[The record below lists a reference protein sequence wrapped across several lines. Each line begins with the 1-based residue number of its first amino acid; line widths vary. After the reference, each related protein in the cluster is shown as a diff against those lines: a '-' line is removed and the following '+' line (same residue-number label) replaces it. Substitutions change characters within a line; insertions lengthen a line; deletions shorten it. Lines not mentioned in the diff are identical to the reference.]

1 MQKNQWAA
9 AIALLIAAGLAT
21 MPPAHADESQAKAL
35 FKAMSD
41 YLAAQ
46 KSFSFDSDTSLEV
59 VTTQKQKIALVSSG
73 TVTLSRPDKVRISRA
88 GGFATVEILFDG
100 KMLTAV
106 DKSAKKYAQTEIPGT
121 IDNLI
126 DVLRDKYNR
135 PVPGADLLLS
145 DLYGELMPQVVD
157 VKDLG
162 SGVIRGIEC
171 DHFAFRTKEVDWQI
185 WIAQGARPHPCR
197 YVITSKK
204 VTGWPQYTLDIWGWK
219 AGTEVASDSFKLEI
233 PTGAKQ
239 LMPGQ
244 VAELNEIPAL
254 FSAKGAK

>member
-185 WIAQGARPHPCR
+185 WIAQGDHPYPCR
-197 YVITSKK
+197 YVITSSK
-204 VTGWPQYTLDIWGWK
+204 VEGWPQYTIDISNWK
-219 AGTEVASDSFKLEI
+219 AGPAVAADAFSFNAPADFKKVKAEDLVDTDELPAI
-233 PTGAKQ
+233 FRAK
-239 LMPGQ
+239 
-244 VAELNEIPAL
+244 
-254 FSAKGAK
+254 SK